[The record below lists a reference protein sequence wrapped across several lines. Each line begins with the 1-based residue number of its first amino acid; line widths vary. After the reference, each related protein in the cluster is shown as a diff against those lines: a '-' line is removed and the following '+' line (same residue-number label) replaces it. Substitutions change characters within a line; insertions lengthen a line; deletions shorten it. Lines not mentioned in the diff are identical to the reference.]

1 MGSFYVDT
9 VAIVLLK
16 RGRKEKEKK
25 ERETEMLN
33 NVQTSLYMK
42 LRILC
47 PQFSGADFKQYRF
60 QYQIVV
66 WDFFAGMTTRHF
78 RGIPSIQE
86 VECWGGNLDSDL
98 KLMSLQM
105 YKFSDSAVLASLN
118 LYTKNCMTYGD
129 FSSCVINP
137 VDAHKS
143 RLRLLVHDL
152 REGESRKYKCTVIGV
167 KPSGITKTSTW
178 SITVNNHSEWSRF
191 LHTGHSYTTRLFL
204 IFS

>member
-1 MGSFYVDT
+1 MFKLLCIWNLEFCVLSF
-9 VAIVLLK
+9 
-16 RGRKEKEKK
+16 
-25 ERETEMLN
+25 RELT
-33 NVQTSLYMK
+33 
-42 LRILC
+42 
-47 PQFSGADFKQYRF
+47 KQYRF

-78 RGIPSIQE
+78 RGFPSIQE

-152 REGESRKYKCTVIGV
+152 REGESRKYKCTVVGV

-178 SITVNNHSEWSRF
+178 SITVTNHSEWTRF
-191 LHTGHSYTTRLFL
+191 LLTGLSYTTRLLLSFFL
-204 IFS
+204 VLSHGR